1 MRSGTAS
8 ISFPTTSPFLNGE
21 STGESV
27 EGAATKSRRPTRS
40 GGGAAFSTCAS
51 GGGDT
56 GDVVSPPAPA
66 SRSVSRQSVPELSAV
81 RADER
86 PELGPLPVFL
96 AFPAAPRSRI
106 TSSTWSPSSTSSVS
120 PTSRRCSMYLRRSSL
135 ASIQSPFDAIEQHVG
150 EISLRHQRQRLLL
163 SLLVDERHAIGVYA
177 EPCLRIG
184 GVVQH
189 DEIELFVLNLPACMI
204 EPFVSLQREPDDD
217 ASCFS
222 PWNSRQQ
229 DILGVLQLD
238 RRDVRALL
246 DLCRRLG
253 RRPEI
258 RRSRCHEEYVGIR
271 EHRSDCSRHLF
282 DRFGAENIYFSRQVD
297 VDVARDES
305 NLGSPSPGGAG
316 DRNAHLST

>member
-1 MRSGTAS
+1 MRSGTIA
-8 ISFPTTSPFLNGE
+8 ISAEPTISPCLNGE
-21 STGESV
+21 SSRGALEGTG
-27 EGAATKSRRPTRS
+27 TKSRRPTLS
-40 GGGAAFSTCAS
+40 TGADTLATVAS
-51 GGGDT
+51 AGTSVDI
-56 GDVVSPPAPA
+56 DSVVGSAPAPA
-66 SRSVSRQSVPELSAV
+66 SRSVARQSVLADSEVRSERRELFP
-81 RADER
+81 D
-86 PELGPLPVFL
+86 PGWP
-96 AFPAAPRSRI
+96 AFPAAPSSRI
-106 TSSTWSPSSTSSVS
+106 TSSTLSPSSTSSVS
-120 PTSRRCSMYLRRSSL
+120 PTSRRCSMYLRRRSL
-135 ASIQSPFDAIEQHVG
+135 ASIQTLFNAVEKYIRQ
-150 EISLRHQRQRLLL
+150 ISLRHQRQRLLL

-189 DEIELFVLNLPACMI
+189 DEIELFVLKLPACMI

-222 PWNSRQQ
+222 PRNGRQQ
-229 DILGVLQLD
+229 NVLGVLELD

-271 EHRSDCSRHLF
+271 QYRSDCSRHLLN
-282 DRFGAENIYFSRQVD
+282 RFGAENIYLRRQVD

-305 NLGSPSPGGAG
+305 NLGSPPPGGA
-316 DRNAHLST
+316 